1 MAVKKRPPAKRPAI
15 KAHKAPAV
23 PVMDQGPVT
32 AKFDYEADADSMGAP
47 GQNALLN
54 ITGLVDLAL
63 QYQGEI
69 AELMA
74 KVKDKQDQYNRIVES
89 TLPDAMVAANTNSLG
104 LASGGTVKI
113 EEGLSVSLPKS
124 RLAEI
129 CKWLRANKLRGLIGQ
144 EVIIMDLKGKTPL
157 EVKKKLAAFGVKA
170 TIAENVNTA
179 SAKAML
185 QQRMRDSKAVN
196 LPLFGAF
203 PWRKAIIKV
212 GAKQ

>member
-1 MAVKKRPPAKRPAI
+1 MAVKKRPLAKRPAI
-15 KAHKAPAV
+15 KARKAPAV
-23 PVMDQGPVT
+23 PVMDQGPAT

-63 QYQGEI
+63 QYQGEL
-69 AELMA
+69 AEMA
-74 KVKDKQDQYNRIVES
+74 AKMKDKQGQLDRIIEN
-89 TLPDAMVAANTNSLG
+89 TLPDAMVAANTSNLG
-104 LASGGTVKI
+104 LLNGGSVKI

-124 RLAEI
+124 KLADI
-129 CKWLRANKLRGLIGQ
+129 CKWLRANKLRGLIKQ
-144 EVIIMDLKGKTPL
+144 EVIIMDLKGKPPL
-157 EVKKKLAAFGVKA
+157 EVKKKLAALGVKA
-170 TIAENVNTA
+170 AIAENVNTA